1 MSPAD
6 LRNCGYRADFQ
17 FQTVML
23 MLRRC
28 GFPLSIVI
36 ANPCQCAPCNLY
48 ALLHK
53 RNKKTRTQRY
63 SPFVYTSHMGPP
75 LFSYPNSSFLSSSP
89 SLPRFFSVPSADSF
103 SSHSLPLPSS
113 FLFPF
118 LLLFLFLI
126 FLDLLL
132 LLALHLTSE
141 NLSTVTIL
149 RWRWPLISTNPV
161 HNSK

>member
-6 LRNCGYRADFQ
+6 LRNCGYRADSQ

-28 GFPLSIVI
+28 GLPLSIVI

-48 ALLHK
+48 ASLHK
-53 RNKKTRTQRY
+53 RNKKPRTQRY
-63 SPFVYTSHMGPP
+63 SPFVYTSHMEPP
-75 LFSYPNSSFLSSSP
+75 LFSYSYSPFLSSSP
-89 SLPRFFSVPSADSF
+89 SLPRWFSVPSADSF
-103 SSHSLPLPSS
+103 SSHSPHLSS
-113 FLFPF
+113 SSLF
-118 LLLFLFLI
+118 LLLFLIL
-126 FLDLLL
+126 LDLLL
-132 LLALHLTSE
+132 LLPLHLTSE
-141 NLSTVTIL
+141 HLSTVTIL